1 MKFRLLMIAGIAAL
15 TATSASAQG
24 WNVSILGGPSFY
36 PALSINGTH
45 NGVDSGF
52 NVGGRLGYDV
62 GDDYGFPG
70 LTLAVDTFYNQG
82 HFQGTSSDFSSL
94 SFMGNA
100 LYHFNF
106 EQTPFGVYGG
116 AGIGAVRTAVDAPA
130 ASGSGTVLGW
140 QLIGGVDYTLMSNT
154 SLFAE
159 YRYLN
164 AHNANAGTFANVGNT
179 SNNLSFGVKLAL

>member
-1 MKFRLLMIAGIAAL
+1 MKFCSLTIACVAAL
-15 TATSASAQG
+15 TATGASAQG
-24 WNVSILGGPSFY
+24 WNASILGGPSFY

-45 NGVDSGF
+45 NGMDTGF
-52 NVGGRLGYDV
+52 NVGGRLGYDI

-70 LTLAVDTFYNQG
+70 LTLAVDTFYNQA
-82 HFQGTSSDFSSL
+82 HYQGTSSDFSSL

-106 EQTPFGVYGG
+106 QQSPFGVYGG
-116 AGIGAVRTAVDAPA
+116 AGLGAVRTGVDAPV
-130 ASGSGTVLGW
+130 GSGDSTVLGW
-140 QLIGGVDYTLMSNT
+140 QAIGGVDYQFNQRT

-164 AHNANAGTFANVGNT
+164 AHDANVAALGGVGNT
-179 SNNLSFGVKLAL
+179 SNNLSFGVKFDL